1 MTLEFWRTGRVTST
15 TRASA
20 QGGNTRTRAQ
30 GRTLHVDALFLA
42 KGGAEVLDLCGEAA
56 LYVLRGEG
64 LVTLGVEGGGGE
76 GMGGVGEDA
85 LDEGLAVA
93 EVLRRRV
100 SGGRGRGRG
109 KERVLW

>member
-1 MTLEFWRTGRVTST
+1 MGRVTST

-64 LVTLGVEGGGGE
+64 LVTLGVEGGGG
-76 GMGGVGEDA
+76 
-85 LDEGLAVA
+85 A
-93 EVLRRRV
+93 EVV
-100 SGGRGRGRG
+100 AGEGSEEGFEG
-109 KERVLW
+109 V